1 MTLVDR
7 KDIRLYQKKLDASNR
22 QSSQRWKIA
31 VSIGIAGFVITMIA
45 FVGQFS

>member
-7 KDIRLYQKKLDASNR
+7 KDIRLYQKKLDESNR
-22 QSSQRWKIA
+22 QSSQRWKIG
-31 VSIGIAGFVITMIA
+31 VSFGIAGFVITMIA

>member
-7 KDIRLYQKKLDASNR
+7 TDIRQYQKKLDESNR

-31 VSIGIAGFVITMIA
+31 VAMGVAGFVITMIA